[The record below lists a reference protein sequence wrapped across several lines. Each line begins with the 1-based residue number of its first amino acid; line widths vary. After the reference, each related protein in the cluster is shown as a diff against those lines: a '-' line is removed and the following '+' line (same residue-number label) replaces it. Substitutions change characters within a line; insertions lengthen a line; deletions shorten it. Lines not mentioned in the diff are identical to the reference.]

1 MDLWWSYGGYVFPDV
16 VNQTIWHF
24 KGNLT
29 FKVKVNRQ
37 SYTPVILPKVVCTCG
52 PNLVILAWMGDE
64 LWCGQAQDEVNV
76 DFWGEFEFEV
86 QGRLPLNVFCIFGQN
101 VVILGWTGLELL
113 DRHVSDWYTHTD
125 TQTDAGNDNTRRLKL
140 ALGKKSLQYQIYHL
154 LAPNRRMSSDYKNVI
169 TGCQYNCPR
178 MQAKVSCTIF
188 LMTSWHG
195 HTFHITGFCMG
206 IHWLLV
212 DFPRKGWLKKS
223 LSDFC
228 VVNLDSA
235 CLT

>member
-1 MDLWWSYGGYVFPDV
+1 MALWWSYGGYEFPDV

-113 DRHVSDWYTHTD
+113 DRHVSYWYTHTR
-125 TQTDAGNDNTRRLKL
+125 THRQ
-140 ALGKKSLQYQIYHL
+140 
-154 LAPNRRMSSDYKNVI
+154 
-169 TGCQYNCPR
+169 
-178 MQAKVSCTIF
+178 MQATTIPEGWNWPWVKSHSSIKY
-188 LMTSWHG
+188 TIYWHP
-195 HTFHITGFCMG
+195 IVEWVAIIQM
-206 IHWLLV
+206 
-212 DFPRKGWLKKS
+212 
-223 LSDFC
+223 LS
-228 VVNLDSA
+228 
-235 CLT
+235 